1 MHMFVYMFVTTQLV
15 SWFAG
20 FSFFRLFVCL
30 LFVRFFVSSV
40 FFERF
45 AHLEPP
51 LFHSNDRS
59 MHFYLLAVSL
69 YLLFFFFSSL
79 FVSLLFVLYG
89 VLILVLAF
97 SILFCSV

>member
-1 MHMFVYMFVTTQLV
+1 
-15 SWFAG
+15 
-20 FSFFRLFVCL
+20 
-30 LFVRFFVSSV
+30 
-40 FFERF
+40 
-45 AHLEPP
+45 
-51 LFHSNDRS
+51 

-97 SILFCSV
+97 SFCSVLSKSVLVLFFAHSHACSKDTGVYTCFQAS